1 MDFVIVYS
9 ILGPKYCGWTPD
21 TFLCDWIGNSPILTF
36 SDINK
41 SILLGITSESNS
53 CQTKS
58 KNSTKSYFNFHP
70 LNSVQT
76 MKWIARTIRS
86 GEVCK

>member
-21 TFLCDWIGNSPILTF
+21 TFLCDWIENSPILTF